1 MWSAALVWRIELSAT
16 AERCLAKLDRKQ
28 AERIAA
34 FLRERIDL
42 ENPRSLGVA
51 LHGPRFKGLWRYR
64 VGDYR
69 LICQDDRLVVLVV
82 EIGNRREVYR
92 G

>member
-1 MWSAALVWRIELSAT
+1 LVWRIELSAT
-16 AERCLAKLDRKQ
+16 AERYLAKLDRKQ

-42 ENPRSLGVA
+42 ENPRSLGTA
-51 LHGPRFKGLWRYR
+51 LHGRRFKGLWRYR

-69 LICQDDRLVVLVV
+69 LICQIQDDRLVVLVV